1 MAAQIKEKKRYIS
14 LSDIR
19 FVTVVLAAAFTS
31 GCATSTAPLSS
42 PTFAEERTGNLGRQY
57 RLGIGDKLKITVF
70 GEPDLSG
77 DFEIDSIG
85 RVAMPLIGNVPAE
98 GQTIAEFSNTA
109 KRKFSNGYLKN
120 PRLSIEVLNYRPIFV
135 HGEVRSGGQFT
146 FKNGLRI
153 RDAIAIAGGYSY
165 RADQS
170 YVLIARDSQPTV
182 RLPLASNIP
191 VLPGDNIRV
200 PERFF

>member
-1 MAAQIKEKKRYIS
+1 MTMAAI
-14 LSDIR
+14 
-19 FVTVVLAAAFTS
+19 LAASTIIP
-31 GCATSTAPLSS
+31 GCATSSAPLSA
-42 PTFAEERTGNLGRQY
+42 PGFAEERTGSLGRQY

-77 DFEIDSIG
+77 DFEIDSVG
-85 RVAMPLIGNVPAE
+85 RIAMPLIGNVLAE
-98 GQTIAEFSNTA
+98 GKTIAEFTNDA
-109 KRKFSNGYLKN
+109 KRKFSNGYLKS

-170 YVLIARDSQPTV
+170 YVLIARDSQPAV